1 MNNNEINDGID
12 NKEHVCDIIEK
23 SEMLFANI
31 QDNTDLSVRFFSLLD
46 GKILDEDIIDA
57 IKIDCDEI
65 IQVEKL
71 AESYM
76 SQILFYKNSIIKEND
91 YKDILNINNELK
103 NLENKSKKLVQQI
116 LKVK

>member
-23 SEMLFANI
+23 SEMLFTNI
-31 QDNTDLSVRFFSLLD
+31 QDNTDVSIKLFSLKD
-46 GKILDEDIIDA
+46 GEMIDKDILDV

-76 SQILFYKNSIIKEND
+76 SQIRLYKNSIIKEKN

-103 NLENKSKKLVQQI
+103 NLENKSKKLVEQI
-116 LKVK
+116 LKIK

>member
-31 QDNTDLSVRFFSLLD
+31 QDNTDLSVRLFSLLD

-76 SQILFYKNSIIKEND
+76 SQIRLYKNSIIKEKN

-103 NLENKSKKLVQQI
+103 NLENKSKKLVEQI
-116 LKVK
+116 LKIK